1 MRALGP
7 IGRVLGAFLCGVLAA
22 AALPPIHALPALLA
36 FAVLLLLVRRTPSR
50 AGAFLVGWAFGF
62 GWFLAGLYWVGIAF
76 YADAERFGSLAVP
89 AVLLLAPFLAIL
101 PGFACLAVTWRS
113 WISVRAQA
121 LALAVAWV
129 AAELARGALGL
140 RFPWN
145 PVAIVW
151 AGSDAMLQSV
161 AWIGQ
166 WGLGLV
172 TVAAATLFAAVVDGH
187 GARRWIFPGI
197 GVAVLAL
204 LLGAGTFRLS
214 GSHGLAAQP
223 AGLRIV
229 QGNVSQDLK
238 WDDARRA
245 EWLRR
250 HLELTVRPET
260 VEPNA
265 VIWPE
270 TAVPYQLERDANA
283 RDAVAAVAP
292 SGGYLLT
299 GGNRYNLDVEPPTAS
314 NSLFAI
320 DGEGRIDGRYDKV
333 DLVPFGE
340 FLPFRPILSLI
351 GLRKVTEGTLDFA
364 PGPGRRTMALPGL
377 PPFSP
382 LICYEAIFPAD
393 AAPLDP
399 RPTWLLNVT
408 NDAWFGKSS
417 GPYQHLAM
425 ARLRAIEEG
434 LPLVRA
440 ANTGISAVIDAYGR
454 VTASL
459 PLGEAGV
466 IDAVLPGALAAPP
479 PIRRW
484 HVWITAALMLLTIG
498 TSLWVEARAN
508 WQAKHSRYSGLWR

>member
-1 MRALGP
+1 M
-7 IGRVLGAFLCGVLAA
+7 LAA

-50 AGAFLVGWAFGF
+50 PGAFLVGWGFGF

-89 AVLLLAPFLAIL
+89 AVLALAAFLAIL
-101 PGFACLAVTWRS
+101 PGLACLAVSWRR
-113 WISVRAQA
+113 WTSVRAQA
-121 LALAVAWV
+121 LALAVAWIV
-129 AAELARGALGL
+129 TEIARGGLGL

-197 GVAVLAL
+197 GVAVLGL
-204 LLGAGTFRLS
+204 LLGAGVFRLS
-214 GSHGLAAQP
+214 GSHDLAAQP
-223 AGLRIV
+223 VDLRIV
-229 QGNVSQDLK
+229 QANISQDMK
-238 WDDARRA
+238 WADARRA

-260 VEPNA
+260 AEPDA

-283 RDAVAAVAP
+283 RAALASVAP
-292 SGGYLLT
+292 SGGYVLA
-299 GGNRYNLDVEPPTAS
+299 GGNRYDLDLEPPTAN
-314 NSLFAI
+314 NSLFAV

-340 FLPFRPILSLI
+340 FLPFRPVLSLI
-351 GLRKVTEGTLDFA
+351 GLRKVTEGTLDFVA
-364 PGPGRRTMALPGL
+364 GPGRVTMALPGL
-377 PPFSP
+377 PSFSP
-382 LICYEAIFPAD
+382 LICYEAIFPTD

-399 RPTWLLNVT
+399 RPSWLLNVT

-440 ANTGISAVIDAYGR
+440 ANTGVSAVIDAYGR
-454 VTASL
+454 VAASL
-459 PLGEAGV
+459 PLGQAGV
-466 IDAVLPGALAAPP
+466 LDTSLPGALAAAP

-484 HVWITAALMLLTIG
+484 HALITVGLMLLTIG
-498 TSLWVEARAN
+498 TSLWVERRAN
-508 WQAKHSRYSGLWR
+508 WQAQHSRYSGLWR